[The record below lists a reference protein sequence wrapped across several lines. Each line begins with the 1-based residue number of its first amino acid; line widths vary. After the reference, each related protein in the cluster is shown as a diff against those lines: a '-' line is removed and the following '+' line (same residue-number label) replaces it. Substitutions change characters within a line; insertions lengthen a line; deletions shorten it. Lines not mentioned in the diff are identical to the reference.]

1 MNIDKHVAVAIIGA
15 GSAGLYA
22 TSTVRNVTD
31 GNFVLINGGAY
42 GTTSVRSGCMPS
54 KTLLQVAEDFYRR
67 HYFANVGIEG
77 TEHLRVNV
85 PEVLDYVRDLR
96 DRYIARVLSGL
107 LKIPEDNR
115 VTGYARFVEP
125 DVLEVNDQYIR
136 ADKVIIATG
145 SRPIFPPSLDV
156 FKDYMLTTDNL
167 FEQDDLPKDMAVIG
181 LGSAGLELGQA
192 LSRLGIR
199 ITGFDAAGHI
209 GNISDPVVN
218 KVANQ
223 LLLEDFHF
231 WLNNEIEIEVERGDW
246 LRIHSGNTSAVVKK
260 VLLSVGRRPN
270 LDNLGLENL
279 ELEWNDA
286 GLPVFNPHTLQ
297 LGEYPIFL
305 AGDAT
310 GDRPTMHE
318 AGDEGRIAAYNITHE
333 VQEFP
338 RRVPLSITFTD
349 PNLAQIGASW
359 SEIEQRE
366 DVAIAELDFQ
376 RQSRAVLMSHDKGVM
391 RVYAEKEGGKIIG
404 ASLMIPRGEHIA
416 HLLAWAVEQELSVF
430 DLLKM
435 PYYHPTIE
443 EGLQSVLQDLR
454 RKVNSHNGNGD
465 D

>member
-1 MNIDKHVAVAIIGA
+1 MNIDKHVAVAILGA

-22 TSTVRNVTD
+22 TPTVRNATD

-54 KTLLQVAEDFYRR
+54 KTLLQIAEDFYRR
-67 HYFANVGIEG
+67 HYFAKTGIEG
-77 TEHLRVNV
+77 TENLRVNL

-107 LKIPEDNR
+107 LKIPEANR
-115 VTGYARFVEP
+115 ITGYARFVEP
-125 DVLEVNDQYIR
+125 DVLEVNDTYIR

-145 SRPIFPPSLDV
+145 SRPIFPAALEV
-156 FKDYMLTTDNL
+156 FKDYILTTDNL

-181 LGSAGLELGQA
+181 LGATGLEMGQA

-199 ITGFDAAGHI
+199 VTGFDAAGHI

-218 KVANQ
+218 KVANK

-231 WLNNEIEIEVERGDW
+231 WLHNEITIELERDGW
-246 LRIHSGNTSAVVKK
+246 LRVHSGCTSAVVKK
-260 VLLSVGRRPN
+260 ILLSVGRRPN

-279 ELEWNDA
+279 ALEWNEQ
-286 GLPVFNPHTLQ
+286 GLPIFNPETLQ
-297 LGEYPIFL
+297 LGDYPIFL

-310 GDRPTMHE
+310 GDRPSMHE

-333 VQEFP
+333 VREFP

-359 SEIEQRE
+359 TEIEQRE
-366 DVAIAELDFQ
+366 DVAIAELNFQ
-376 RQSRAVLMSHDKGVM
+376 RQSRAVLMSHDKGIM
-391 RVYAEKEGGKIIG
+391 RVYAEKDGGKIIG

-416 HLLAWAVEQELSVF
+416 HLLAWAVEQALSVF
-430 DLLKM
+430 DLLQM

-443 EGLQSVLQDLR
+443 EGLQTVLQDLR
-454 RKVNSHNGNGD
+454 RQVTEKNGNG
-465 D
+465 